1 MDVWQNNSNINNMHR
16 AKHKHV
22 GQLEVIVKLMN
33 ACRNVQDHV
42 VHLGCGMFS
51 FHAQTKKAE
60 QKQVEQLE
68 TLEADDEEACM
79 NIIDTAKDTR
89 ITHLLKQADTYLY
102 SIAHVQDCII
112 HLGHSVLSFHAQ
124 TKKAEQKWIEQLETQ
139 S

>member
-1 MDVWQNNSNINNMHR
+1 MHH

-33 ACRNVQDHV
+33 ACQNVQDHV

-68 TLEADDEEACM
+68 TLEADDEEAWM

-89 ITHLLKQADTYLY
+89 ITLCK
-102 SIAHVQDCII
+102 IASSTLVTACS
-112 HLGHSVLSFHAQ
+112 HSMHKRRKRSRNG
-124 TKKAEQKWIEQLETQ
+124 
-139 S
+139 